1 MGQMVQTPFRDK
13 GLVREDILEEVP
25 SGGREHVTRQS
36 RRQGWCR
43 KGACHRQECGGR
55 PYQGMNWLE
64 EGVRGGALHP
74 GLVRKGVRDHLY

>member
-1 MGQMVQTPFRDK
+1 MGQMAQTPFRDK

-43 KGACHRQECGGR
+43 KGAL
-55 PYQGMNWLE
+55 P
-64 EGVRGGALHP
+64 
-74 GLVRKGVRDHLY
+74 